1 MDDAIPVS
9 NRERYIAGFGFSRP
23 AVICPNKEWLVLGA
37 GHLFLGCVFSTW
49 EEAMQHV
56 ADVNAGRARG

>member
-1 MDDAIPVS
+1 MGGTVPVG
-9 NRERYIAGFGFSRP
+9 NREKYIAGHNFSRP
-23 AVICPNKEWLVLGA
+23 VVIRPSGEWLVLGA

-56 ADVNAGRARG
+56 AEVNAGRARV